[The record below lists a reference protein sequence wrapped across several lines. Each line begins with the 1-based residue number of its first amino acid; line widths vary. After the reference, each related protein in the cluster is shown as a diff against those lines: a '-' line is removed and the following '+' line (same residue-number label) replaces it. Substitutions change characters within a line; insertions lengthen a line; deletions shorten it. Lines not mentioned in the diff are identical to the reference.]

1 MPATYEDAKLVV
13 QLSRWGTEMGLED
26 AVSAVFAPDFD
37 PESASP
43 DDPAVRKMLA
53 FGETVGTLAKQ
64 RVLDRDLV
72 LDMWWISGMWARVGP
87 AARRRRDEMGEPRLF
102 ENFEALAR
110 P

>member
-1 MPATYEDAKLVV
+1 MPATYEDAKLIV
-13 QLSRWGTEMGLED
+13 QLARWATEMGLDE
-26 AVSAVFAPDFD
+26 AQIALFAPDFD
-37 PESASP
+37 PQTASA

-53 FGETVGTLAKQ
+53 FGETVGTLTKQ

-72 LDMWWISGMWARVGP
+72 HDMWWVEGMWSRVGP

-102 ENFEALAR
+102 ENFEALAQ